1 MTKSD
6 ILDWFSVNN
15 ASLDANRILFV
26 LGVGIMVGA
35 IIFATY
41 RITYTGVNYNAKFN
55 VGNVVMLLIASVM
68 MLMISSNI
76 AISLGMVGALSIVRF
91 RTAVKDTQDTVYIF
105 WSIVEGLCV
114 GAQIYKLALISVI
127 VIAVVL
133 VAASFYYNTKK
144 KYLIIVRG
152 GQKVHTEEIVRIIE
166 SGYKK
171 ACLKAANYGTE
182 HCELIVEVLAREE
195 IDIKVID
202 ALRQAA
208 DVLSVNW
215 LLEMGEHIG

>member
-26 LGVGIMVGA
+26 LGMGILLGA
-35 IIFATY
+35 VIFATY
-41 RITYTGVNYNAKFN
+41 RITYAGVSYNAKFN
-55 VGNVVMLLIASVM
+55 VGNVVMLLIASVI

-91 RTAVKDTQDTVYIF
+91 RTAIKDPQDTIYIF

-114 GAQIYKLALISVI
+114 GAQMYKLAFLSVI

-133 VAASFYYNTKK
+133 VSASMYYHARK
-144 KYLIIVRG
+144 KYLIIIRG
-152 GQKVHTEEIVRIIE
+152 GQSLCTNEILRII
-166 SGYKK
+166 GDRYK
-171 ACLKAANYGTE
+171 
-182 HCELIVEVLAREE
+182 R
-195 IDIKVID
+195 
-202 ALRQAA
+202 A
-208 DVLSVNW
+208 DRKSTRLNSS
-215 LLEMGEHIG
+215 HIH

>member
-26 LGVGIMVGA
+26 LGMGILLGA
-35 IIFATY
+35 VIFATY
-41 RITYTGVNYNAKFN
+41 RITYAGVSYNAKFN
-55 VGNVVMLLIASVM
+55 VGNVVMLLIASVI

-91 RTAVKDTQDTVYIF
+91 RTAIKDPQDTIYIF

-114 GAQIYKLALISVI
+114 GAQMYKLAFLSVI

-133 VAASFYYNTKK
+133 VSASMYYHAGK
-144 KYLIIVRG
+144 KYLIIIRG
-152 GQKVHTEEIVRIIE
+152 GQSLCTNEILRII
-166 SGYKK
+166 GDRYKRTV
-171 ACLKAANYGTE
+171 LKAANYSVG
-182 HCELIVEVLAREE
+182 HCELIVEVAAKGTL
-195 IDIKVID
+195 DDSVID
-202 ALRQAA
+202 ALRQTA
-208 DVLSVNW
+208 DVMSVNW

>member
-1 MTKSD
+1 MTKSE

-26 LGVGIMVGA
+26 LGMGIMLGMV
-35 IIFATY
+35 IFATY
-41 RITYTGVNYNAKFN
+41 RITYAGVSYNAKFN
-55 VGNVVMLLIASVM
+55 VGNVVMLLIAAVM

-91 RTAVKDTQDTVYIF
+91 RTAIKDPQDTIYIF

-114 GAQIYKLALISVI
+114 GAQMFQLAFLSAL

-133 VAASFYYNTKK
+133 VSASMYYRAGK
-144 KYLIIVRG
+144 KYLIIIRG
-152 GQKVHTEEIVRIIE
+152 GQELSTEEILQIVGDR
-166 SGYKK
+166 YKK
-171 ACLKAANYGTE
+171 AVLKAANYSVG
-182 HCELIVEVLAREE
+182 HCEMIVEVAAKGE
-195 IDIKVID
+195 IDSSVID
-202 ALRQAA
+202 TLRQKQ
-208 DVLSVNW
+208 DVVSVNW